1 MERIKDII
9 VDDNSNVRVYLLKK
23 MGYKGQYEAVVFP
36 NALDQK
42 IKETYATNYGH
53 FCGERKIAEYDSV
66 HSEKGTIKKIP
77 LADLPYWSNMIAAL
91 STADQSGVILNRENF
106 TDNYAAIVLAYERV
120 KDGHIEKTYLI
131 AQYRKVES
139 WYKRSVKF
147 GFVANTIKQKDEDI
161 FVLNGCIDTAIVA
174 EDVFVL
180 QETAFEKVFS
190 YYEKS
195 KRTVAAK
202 KAEIENWKF
211 LDNPKS
217 FYEDVV
223 GKKGATTKL
232 ARALEKA
239 VGDFSALEPATVR
252 HTLSQYDEFKD
263 LAYDENDCIKFTP
276 SVRDLII
283 DILRLTYARD
293 LFSDS
298 LVHTKGV

>member
-23 MGYKGQYEAVVFP
+23 KGYKGQYEAVVFP

-42 IKETYATNYGH
+42 IKETYATNYEH
-53 FCGERKIAEYDSV
+53 FCGERKITEYDSV
-66 HSEKGTIKKIP
+66 HSEKGTIKKIS
-77 LADLPYWSNMIAAL
+77 LADLPYWGNMIAAL
-91 STADQSGVILNRENF
+91 SNADQNRIILNKENF
-106 TDNYAAIVLAYERV
+106 TDDYAAIVLAYERV
-120 KDGHIEKTYLI
+120 KDAHVENTYLV

-147 GFVANTIKQKDEDI
+147 GFVANTIKQKDEEI
-161 FVLNGCIDTAIVA
+161 FVLNGCIDTAIVD

-195 KRTVAAK
+195 KRIVSAR
-202 KAEIENWKF
+202 KAEIENWRF
-211 LDNPKS
+211 LDDPKS
-217 FYEDVV
+217 FYENVV

-239 VGDFSALEPATVR
+239 VGDFSSLEPTMVR
-252 HTLSQYDEFKD
+252 QTLSQYDEFKD
-263 LAYDENDCIKFTP
+263 LSYDDNDRIKFKP
-276 SVRDLII
+276 AVRDLII

>member
-23 MGYKGQYEAVVFP
+23 KGYKGQYEAVVFP

-91 STADQSGVILNRENF
+91 STADQNGVILNRENF

-161 FVLNGCIDTAIVA
+161 FVLNGCIDTAVVA

-202 KAEIENWKF
+202 KAEIEN
-211 LDNPKS
+211 
-217 FYEDVV
+217 
-223 GKKGATTKL
+223 
-232 ARALEKA
+232 
-239 VGDFSALEPATVR
+239 
-252 HTLSQYDEFKD
+252 
-263 LAYDENDCIKFTP
+263 
-276 SVRDLII
+276 
-283 DILRLTYARD
+283 
-293 LFSDS
+293 
-298 LVHTKGV
+298 

>member
-1 MERIKDII
+1 M
-9 VDDNSNVRVYLLKK
+9 
-23 MGYKGQYEAVVFP
+23 
-36 NALDQK
+36 
-42 IKETYATNYGH
+42 
-53 FCGERKIAEYDSV
+53 
-66 HSEKGTIKKIP
+66 
-77 LADLPYWSNMIAAL
+77 
-91 STADQSGVILNRENF
+91 
-106 TDNYAAIVLAYERV
+106 
-120 KDGHIEKTYLI
+120 
-131 AQYRKVES
+131 
-139 WYKRSVKF
+139 
-147 GFVANTIKQKDEDI
+147 
-161 FVLNGCIDTAIVA
+161 
-174 EDVFVL
+174 L

-239 VGDFSALEPATVR
+239 VGDFSALEPATVKP
-252 HTLSQYDEFKD
+252 TLSHYDEFKD

>member
-1 MERIKDII
+1 
-9 VDDNSNVRVYLLKK
+9 
-23 MGYKGQYEAVVFP
+23 
-36 NALDQK
+36 
-42 IKETYATNYGH
+42 
-53 FCGERKIAEYDSV
+53 
-66 HSEKGTIKKIP
+66 
-77 LADLPYWSNMIAAL
+77 MIAAL
-91 STADQSGVILNRENF
+91 SNADQNRIILNKENF
-106 TDNYAAIVLAYERV
+106 TDDYAAIVLAYERV
-120 KDGHIEKTYLI
+120 KDAHVENTYLV

-147 GFVANTIKQKDEDI
+147 GFVANTIKQKDEEI
-161 FVLNGCIDTAIVA
+161 FVLNGCIDTAIVD

-195 KRTVAAK
+195 KRIVSAR
-202 KAEIENWKF
+202 KAEIENWRF
-211 LDNPKS
+211 LDDPKS
-217 FYEDVV
+217 FYENVV

-239 VGDFSALEPATVR
+239 VGDFSSLEPTMVR
-252 HTLSQYDEFKD
+252 QTLSQYDEFKD
-263 LAYDENDCIKFTP
+263 LSYDDNDRIKFKP
-276 SVRDLII
+276 AVRDLII